1 MEEWGE
7 WNSLVRLYPVLA
19 EVAPEEIARA
29 LRRSKV
35 LRLEAGTQVFEEL
48 QGCHAFPFVL
58 TGELRVVKRSES
70 GREIS
75 LYAVL
80 PGDACVVSAACL
92 LGNKPYN
99 AVGIVQA
106 ACDLVMMPA
115 EEFNQLLG
123 VRAFREFFFS
133 LFSRRVVDLMLLIDE
148 VAFRRLDQR
157 LARLLISK
165 GPSVEASHQ
174 HLANE
179 LGTVRE
185 MVTRTLNDFSQRRW
199 VRLNRGSIQIID
211 RQGLE
216 KACVT

>member
-1 MEEWGE
+1 MKEWKG
-7 WNSLVRLYPVLA
+7 LLQLYPVLA
-19 EVAPEEIARA
+19 AVEHVERA
-29 LRRSKV
+29 LQRSKLV
-35 LRLEAGTQVFEEL
+35 RLEAGAQVFEEL

-58 TGELRVVKRSES
+58 AGELRVVKRSES

-75 LYAVL
+75 LYTVS

-106 ACDLVMMPA
+106 ACELVMMPA
-115 EEFNQLLG
+115 EDFEQLLG
-123 VRAFREFFFS
+123 VRAFREFVFS
-133 LFSRRVVDLMLLIDE
+133 LFSRRVLDLMLLIDA

-157 LARLLISK
+157 LARLLISR

-185 MVTRTLNDFSQRRW
+185 IVTRTLNDFSERQW
-199 VRLNRGSIQIID
+199 VRLHRGCIQVID

-216 KACVT
+216 KVCVT